1 MPETATDT
9 ATAADTATDTATDTT
24 TDTIPLVDAPTP
36 VDTTPKTTTDTTDAI
51 DAGAAAAPDVPA
63 EPPKPKPSVTRI
75 DVIPRDATIEIDG
88 KDVGTGSYM
97 LRLQPGARAEVR
109 LSSPGHRPETFTL
122 RYPAPRKVSK
132 RLWAAPEGSL
142 KVRYLPANATLYL
155 DGKAVPAAGGLN
167 IVVVKAPAGP
177 HSLRLVGPDG
187 GEVTKEVN
195 VLEGE
200 QIGITLR
207 IE

>member
-1 MPETATDT
+1 
-9 ATAADTATDTATDTT
+9 
-24 TDTIPLVDAPTP
+24 
-36 VDTTPKTTTDTTDAI
+36 
-51 DAGAAAAPDVPA
+51 
-63 EPPKPKPSVTRI
+63 
-75 DVIPRDATIEIDG
+75 
-88 KDVGTGSYM
+88 M
-97 LRLQPGARAEVR
+97 LRLQPGTRAEVR
-109 LSSPGHRPETFTL
+109 LSAPGHRPEVFTL

-167 IVVVKAPAGP
+167 IVVVKAPANP

-187 GEVTKEVN
+187 GEVTKEVE